1 MLQVPS
7 PKVVLASTSDME
19 CGFSRDLF
27 AQWCVNGKNT
37 IILTS
42 RAADGTLTSD
52 LVKNGGN
59 RNIGLLTGK
68 RVKLSGQELEEH
80 KRKEKEKEKV
90 KEEVGDIDE
99 DSSSDEE
106 MEITTTKPTANLK
119 NVKHDIIM
127 RVRNKILK
135 MVIIIGSE
143 KRIPYFYD
151 F

>member
-90 KEEVGDIDE
+90 KGQLISECPFDVLIF
-99 DSSSDEE
+99 
-106 MEITTTKPTANLK
+106 TKK
-119 NVKHDIIM
+119 NKETI
-127 RVRNKILK
+127 
-135 MVIIIGSE
+135 
-143 KRIPYFYD
+143 
-151 F
+151 

>member
-27 AQWCVNGKNT
+27 AQWCINGKNT

-59 RNIGLLTGK
+59 RNISLMTGK

-90 KEEVGDIDE
+90 KGQLFSECPFDVFKF
-99 DSSSDEE
+99 S
-106 MEITTTKPTANLK
+106 KK
-119 NVKHDIIM
+119 KQ
-127 RVRNKILK
+127 RK
-135 MVIIIGSE
+135 MLTN
-143 KRIPYFYD
+143 FYPGI
-151 F
+151 

>member
-59 RNIGLLTGK
+59 RNISLMTGK

-90 KEEVGDIDE
+90 KGQLISEYPFDVLNFP
-99 DSSSDEE
+99 
-106 MEITTTKPTANLK
+106 KK
-119 NVKHDIIM
+119 NNETI
-127 RVRNKILK
+127 
-135 MVIIIGSE
+135 
-143 KRIPYFYD
+143 
-151 F
+151 

>member
-1 MLQVPS
+1 MQVPS

-59 RNIGLLTGK
+59 RNISLLTGK

-90 KEEVGDIDE
+90 KGQLISECSFDVLNFPNQ
-99 DSSSDEE
+99 
-106 MEITTTKPTANLK
+106 TN
-119 NVKHDIIM
+119 
-127 RVRNKILK
+127 
-135 MVIIIGSE
+135 E
-143 KRIPYFYD
+143 KRMQHCKSLCSKGFV
-151 F
+151 FNTL

>member
-27 AQWCVNGKNT
+27 AQWCINGKNT

-59 RNIGLLTGK
+59 RNISLMTGK

-80 KRKEKEKEKV
+80 KKKEKEKEKV
-90 KEEVGDIDE
+90 KGQLITECPFDHTVVVFCDYKYKKGHLLILLSRLAR
-99 DSSSDEE
+99 DS
-106 MEITTTKPTANLK
+106 
-119 NVKHDIIM
+119 
-127 RVRNKILK
+127 
-135 MVIIIGSE
+135 
-143 KRIPYFYD
+143 
-151 F
+151 

>member
-59 RNIGLLTGK
+59 RNISLMTGK

-80 KRKEKEKEKV
+80 KRKEKEKV
-90 KEEVGDIDE
+90 KGQLISEFLFDDLHLQ
-99 DSSSDEE
+99 
-106 MEITTTKPTANLK
+106 KKQRNNLT
-119 NVKHDIIM
+119 NFCP
-127 RVRNKILK
+127 
-135 MVIIIGSE
+135 
-143 KRIPYFYD
+143 RI
-151 F
+151 